1 MQEEVEDRT
10 VNLAVS
16 TSKLA
21 GKEVIAAAQA
31 ALKALETEAEK
42 TPTGKQTV
50 KQLIGQ
56 ERGVTTID
64 ISKTDLKGFEQYA
77 RKYGVDY
84 AITKDTSS
92 KPSHYL
98 VFFKGQDQDAITAA
112 FNEYTAKELQKNK
125 KERPSIRQ
133 ELSQIMEKARNTQS
147 RVREKHQEIER

>member
-16 TSKLA
+16 TTKLA
-21 GKEVIAAAQA
+21 GREVVAAAKA
-31 ALKALETEAEK
+31 ALNALENQAEK
-42 TPTGKQTV
+42 MPTGKQTV
-50 KQLIGQ
+50 KQLVGQ
-56 ERGVTTID
+56 ERGVTTIE

-98 VFFKGQDQDAITAA
+98 VFFKGQDQDAISAA
-112 FNEYTAKELQKNK
+112 LNEYAAKSLQKENK
-125 KERPSIRQ
+125 EKPSIRQ
-133 ELSQIMEKARNTQS
+133 QLSQMME
-147 RVREKHQEIER
+147 RVRPTQDRVRVKHQEIER